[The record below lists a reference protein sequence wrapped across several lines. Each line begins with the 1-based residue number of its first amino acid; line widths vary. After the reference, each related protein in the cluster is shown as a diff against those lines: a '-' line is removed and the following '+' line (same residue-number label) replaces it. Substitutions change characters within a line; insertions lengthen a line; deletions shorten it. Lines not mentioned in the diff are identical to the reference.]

1 MLCNYSTE
9 VYCRIIVIYFFS
21 NVDFDNTTNLKYT
34 VENEILTT
42 FVRSIWHNFNCT
54 ILQSMHF
61 SKINNVFT
69 GFTIFIS
76 RLQMCRISL
85 SSKTVNFFAKPC
97 NLLKNNECWCQFL
110 EGADLLFIQQSMEIQ
125 LEDDLAQRYAKYALI
140 SKVRYTLKQER
151 TSRGTL
157 IRIRKPFCVKEK
169 CFQTYLEQIF
179 RHFYCVQQLRCFVSR
194 GKNALSKYNFPPF
207 SI

>member
-1 MLCNYSTE
+1 MSENISIINLWNAFYKHRKNNWDVIDLYKKDIKMFWPRLVKRCKHYKMSYNHSDEVNYIIIQF
-9 VYCRIIVIYFFS
+9 YPLRIILIYFFS
-21 NVDFDNTTNLKYT
+21 NVAFNNTTNLKYT

-69 GFTIFIS
+69 DFTIFIS

-97 NLLKNNECWCQFL
+97 NLLKNNECWC
-110 EGADLLFIQQSMEIQ
+110 
-125 LEDDLAQRYAKYALI
+125 
-140 SKVRYTLKQER
+140 
-151 TSRGTL
+151 
-157 IRIRKPFCVKEK
+157 
-169 CFQTYLEQIF
+169 
-179 RHFYCVQQLRCFVSR
+179 
-194 GKNALSKYNFPPF
+194 
-207 SI
+207 